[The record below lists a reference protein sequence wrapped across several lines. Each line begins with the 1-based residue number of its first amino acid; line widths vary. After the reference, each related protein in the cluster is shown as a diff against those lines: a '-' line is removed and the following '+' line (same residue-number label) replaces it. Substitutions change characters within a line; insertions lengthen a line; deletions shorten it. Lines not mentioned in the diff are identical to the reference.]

1 MYRKMCHDVV
11 NHKARSNRLVVDVNV
26 SIIDEGCDLSSYYC
40 IIYYILQEGCLFF
53 WGSGRG
59 VLYFCVRG
67 SRPVH
72 KKLVVHVRLCV

>member
-40 IIYYILQEGCLFF
+40 IIYYIL
-53 WGSGRG
+53 
-59 VLYFCVRG
+59 
-67 SRPVH
+67 
-72 KKLVVHVRLCV
+72 